1 MARRQRKENIVKE
14 LLSIGGFCLLMM
26 AILFVISPIFVP
38 KWTTG
43 DDNHNTQ
50 IVRGFYAERPN
61 SLDVLFLG
69 NSDMY
74 RGVIPIELWDEYGVA
89 SYAYTSPGQRIW
101 TGYYT
106 MLDALQYQHPKV
118 IVFNVDGINKE
129 NLSSDGINH
138 KSFDNMKMSAAKL
151 QALNDDAFEFSL
163 SKKLSYIFPVLA
175 FHSRWTELDSD
186 DLKYA
191 YGYEV
196 FSEKGYDMIAGAEAY
211 EGGASYMDDM
221 GESYEIPE
229 KARRYLDKIVELARS
244 KNIELV
250 FVENPSADSWSLA
263 KSEAMQK
270 YATEK
275 DVEFVDLNLRLN
287 EIGLDWT
294 EDTPDGGDHLNYAGA
309 HKVTSFYGNY
319 LHQNFDLPDRR
330 KDAKYA
336 SWYRASEDYREDKEV
351 LVRASLPAYITW

>member
-1 MARRQRKENIVKE
+1 MAKKRRKENVVKE
-14 LLSIGGFCLLMM
+14 LLSIGGFCLLMVV
-26 AILFVISPIFVP
+26 ILFVISPIFVP

-50 IVRGFYAERPN
+50 IVRGLYAERVN

-74 RGVIPIELWDEYGVA
+74 RGVIPIELWNEYGMA
-89 SYAYTSPGQRIW
+89 AYAYTSPGQRIW

-118 IVFNVDGINKE
+118 VVFNVDGINKE

-138 KSFDNMKMSAAKL
+138 KTFDNMKMSVTKL
-151 QALNDDAFEFSL
+151 QALNDDAFEFSF
-163 SKKLSYIFPVLA
+163 SKKLAYVFPVLA
-175 FHSRWTELDSD
+175 FHSRLAELNAD

-191 YGYEV
+191 YGYEI
-196 FSEKGYDMIAGAEAY
+196 FPEKGYDMIAGAEAY
-211 EGGASYMDDM
+211 NGGDSYMADK

-229 KARRYLDKIVELARS
+229 KPRRYLDKIVELAQK
-244 KNIELV
+244 KNIKLV
-250 FVENPSADSWSLA
+250 LVENPSADSWSLA
-263 KSEAMQK
+263 KSQAMQE
-270 YATEK
+270 YAQEK
-275 DVEFVDLNLRLN
+275 NVDFIDLNLKLN

-294 EDTPDGGDHLNYAGA
+294 EDTPDGGDHLNYSGA
-309 HKVTSFYGNY
+309 YKVTKFYGNY
-319 LHQNFDLPDRR
+319 LHEKYDLPDRR

-336 SWYRASEDYREDKEV
+336 SWDRASEEYQEDKEV
-351 LVRASLPAYITW
+351 LIRASLPAYITW